1 MADPATPAPAATPAT
16 PAAET
21 SAKAFTNPWHRPA
34 KAAESAVDAKAPAPA
49 AAPAKAATAPAAKPA
64 PKASAPVAKAAAKVA
79 AKATPAAPSAP
90 LADPKYAA
98 LEQTVRQQREAL
110 SGFASQALADVPEAV
125 RAAVKALAGNDP
137 TKQLSALAT
146 LKANG
151 LVAGALPVGATTGAA
166 SPPPAPTPKVA
177 DNDAAIAAEY
187 ERLLRGGAHIHA
199 SVFYAKN
206 RAVIERAKSAN
217 N

>member
-1 MADPATPAPAATPAT
+1 MADPATQPAVEALAAEAPKAWANPYARKAAPAAPVTPA
-16 PAAET
+16 PEA
-21 SAKAFTNPWHRPA
+21 S
-34 KAAESAVDAKAPAPA
+34 
-49 AAPAKAATAPAAKPA
+49 AAPAQPPA
-64 PKASAPVAKAAAKVA
+64 PKAPVAKAPVAKAAAKA
-79 AKATPAAPSAP
+79 PAAPPAP
-90 LADPKYAA
+90 PVDPKYAA
-98 LEQTVRQQREAL
+98 LESTVKAQREAL

-137 TKQLSALAT
+137 SKQLSALAT

-177 DNDAAIAAEY
+177 DAEASVVAEY
-187 ERLLRGGAHIHA
+187 ERLLKRGAHIHA

>member
-1 MADPATPAPAATPAT
+1 MADPATQPAVEAPAAEAP
-16 PAAET
+16 
-21 SAKAFTNPWHRPA
+21 KAWANPYAR
-34 KAAESAVDAKAPAPA
+34 KAAPA
-49 AAPAKAATAPAAKPA
+49 APVTPAPEASAAPAQPPA
-64 PKASAPVAKAAAKVA
+64 PKAPVAKAPVAKAAAKA
-79 AKATPAAPSAP
+79 PAAPPAP
-90 LADPKYAA
+90 PVDPKYAA
-98 LEQTVRQQREAL
+98 LESTVKAQREAL

-177 DNDAAIAAEY
+177 DAEASVVAEY
-187 ERLLRGGAHIHA
+187 ERLLKRGAHIHA

>member
-1 MADPATPAPAATPAT
+1 MADPATQPAVEALAAEAPKAWANPYARKAAPAAPVTPA
-16 PAAET
+16 PEA
-21 SAKAFTNPWHRPA
+21 S
-34 KAAESAVDAKAPAPA
+34 
-49 AAPAKAATAPAAKPA
+49 AAPVQPPA
-64 PKASAPVAKAAAKVA
+64 PKAPVAKAPVAKAAAKA
-79 AKATPAAPSAP
+79 PAAPPAP
-90 LADPKYAA
+90 PVDPKYAA
-98 LEQTVRQQREAL
+98 LESTVKAQREAL

-137 TKQLSALAT
+137 SKQLSALAT

-177 DNDAAIAAEY
+177 DAEASVVAEY

>member
-1 MADPATPAPAATPAT
+1 MADPATQPAVEALAAEAPKAWANPYARKAAPAAPAAPVTPA
-16 PAAET
+16 PEA
-21 SAKAFTNPWHRPA
+21 S
-34 KAAESAVDAKAPAPA
+34 
-49 AAPAKAATAPAAKPA
+49 AAPAQPPA
-64 PKASAPVAKAAAKVA
+64 PKAPVAKAPPPVAKAAAKA
-79 AKATPAAPSAP
+79 PAAPSAP
-90 LADPKYAA
+90 PVDPKYAA
-98 LEQTVRQQREAL
+98 LESTVKAQREAL

-137 TKQLSALAT
+137 SKQLSALAT

-177 DNDAAIAAEY
+177 DAEASVVAEY
-187 ERLLRGGAHIHA
+187 ERLLKRGAHIHA